1 MTVTKASKSISLL
14 FVLFA
19 LIGCRAAIS
28 RPTEAT
34 EIPAAL
40 SAIGNDLES
49 QGYQARK
56 CVTVRPT
63 TWEANKFRMR
73 NKQITSFKAKER
85 LPNETENYYVRF
97 SFAEETYDSKD
108 DAIKRLAQLHKEFS
122 DGPWEDEYSRAMRE
136 GFLIGRTAYILQTDA
151 AIFWP
156 EIKRL
161 TKLLAQSRGGERVPA
176 EQ

>member
-19 LIGCRAAIS
+19 LIGCRAATS
-28 RPTEAT
+28 RLAEAT

-40 SAIGNDLES
+40 SAMGNDLES
-49 QGYQARK
+49 QVYQARK

-63 TWEANKFRMR
+63 TWEANKFRLR
-73 NKQITSFKAKER
+73 NKQVTFFKAKER

-97 SFAEETYDSKD
+97 SFAEETYDSND
-108 DAIKRLAQLHKEFS
+108 DAIKRLAQLHKEFP
-122 DGPWEDEYSRAMRE
+122 DGPWEDEYTRAMRG
-136 GFLIGRTAYILQTDA
+136 GFFIGRPAYILQNTTCV
-151 AIFWP
+151 FFP

-161 TKLLAQSRGGERVPA
+161 TKLLAESRGGERVP
-176 EQ
+176 EE